1 MLSGL
6 KATSAEALRRATR
19 TVAAKQAMIV
29 FPQDSNLQLLDYRPT
44 ALPLELKKTSPGW
57 LNFSYLNPAT
67 LLFCDVNNNLIV
79 MF

>member
-6 KATSAEALRRATR
+6 KGTSAETLGRATR
-19 TVAAKQAMIV
+19 TATAKQAMVV
-29 FPQDSNLQLLDYRPT
+29 FPQDSNLQPSDYRST
-44 ALPLELKKTSPGW
+44 ARPLELKKTSPGR
-57 LNFSYLNPAT
+57 LNFGYLNPAT